1 MGVRGSFRVRRFG
14 GDVPV
19 SRTRVVTLRRN
30 YVIEIGATMD
40 HLSIQALADAV
51 AAIERIATNNKEL
64 LKDYYHTRAEDVMAV
79 CQLAKKAWYD
89 LHNRKETDD
98 G

>member
-1 MGVRGSFRVRRFG
+1 M
-14 GDVPV
+14 PV
-19 SRTRVVTLRRN
+19 SRTYVVPLRRN

-64 LKDYYHTRAEDVMAV
+64 LKDHYHTRAEDVMAV
-79 CQLAKKAWYD
+79 CQYARKAWYD
-89 LHNRKETDD
+89 MHNKKEVTD